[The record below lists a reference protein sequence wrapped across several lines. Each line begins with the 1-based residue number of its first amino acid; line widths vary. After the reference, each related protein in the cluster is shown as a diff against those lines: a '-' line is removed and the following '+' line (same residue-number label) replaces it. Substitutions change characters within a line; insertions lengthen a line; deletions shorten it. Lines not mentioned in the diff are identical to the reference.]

1 MGELV
6 GPRGMD
12 ISWINNLFAVA
23 DPGGEGLPPPP
34 PYQT

>member
-6 GPRGMD
+6 APGGMD

-23 DPGGEGLPPPP
+23 DPGGRVSAPA